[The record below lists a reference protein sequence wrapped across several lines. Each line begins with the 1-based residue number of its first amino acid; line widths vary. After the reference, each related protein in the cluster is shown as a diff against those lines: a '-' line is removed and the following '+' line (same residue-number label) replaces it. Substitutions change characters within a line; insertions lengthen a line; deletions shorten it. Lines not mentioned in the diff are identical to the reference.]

1 MIDDLVAALVS
12 EFDGEIIFAPWLPPS
27 ISPPAVVVAPGDPFL
42 VPGTHGGVVETWR
55 ILVAVSISEPRMA
68 LDQIRTLSL
77 RARKAAHSVGA
88 VWRDSGAPGQTASNT
103 STVVSVT
110 EIAFRYPPSEE

>member
-1 MIDDLVAALVS
+1 MIDDLTAALVA
-12 EFDGEIIFAPWLPPS
+12 EFDGELIFAPWLPPS

-55 ILVAVSISEPRMA
+55 VLVAVSISEPRMA
-68 LDQIRTLSL
+68 IDQIRSAVTDHECV
-77 RARKAAHSVGA
+77 AHKVGA
-88 VWRDSGAPGQTASNT
+88 VWRDTAAPGPTTTNPA
-103 STVVSVT
+103 TVVSVT